1 MNKRIIPYF
10 ILSASPTKSVHDNN
24 YDEIIPNLYIGN
36 YESIKDH
43 KEFHT
48 IINCTKHIPFPISL
62 NIQKLRI
69 AINDHET
76 ENENILKQC
85 PTAIELIHNSLQ
97 QNKKVLVHCHAG
109 MQRSCAIVAMYLMKY
124 YKINNQRMTPTNA
137 IVYIRSKRP
146 IAFQPVPTF
155 EHAMQTYYTSLQP
168 V

>member
-1 MNKRIIPYF
+1 MNKRIIPSF
-10 ILSASPTKSVHDNN
+10 IQTASPTKPVHDNN

-36 YESIKDH
+36 YESIKHH

-69 AINDHET
+69 AIDDHAT
-76 ENENILKQC
+76 ESANLLKQL
-85 PTAIELIHNSLQ
+85 PAALELIHNSLQ

-109 MQRSCAIVAMYLMKY
+109 MQRSCATVAMYLMKY
-124 YKINNQRMTPTNA
+124 YKINNQRMTPINA
-137 IVYIRSKRP
+137 ILYIRSKRP

-155 EHAMQTYYTSLQP
+155 ENAMQTYYNTINP
-168 V
+168 

>member
-1 MNKRIIPYF
+1 
-10 ILSASPTKSVHDNN
+10 
-24 YDEIIPNLYIGN
+24 
-36 YESIKDH
+36 
-43 KEFHT
+43 
-48 IINCTKHIPFPISL
+48 
-62 NIQKLRI
+62 LRI

-124 YKINNQRMTPTNA
+124 YKINNQRMAPTNA
-137 IVYIRSKRP
+137 ILYIRSKRP